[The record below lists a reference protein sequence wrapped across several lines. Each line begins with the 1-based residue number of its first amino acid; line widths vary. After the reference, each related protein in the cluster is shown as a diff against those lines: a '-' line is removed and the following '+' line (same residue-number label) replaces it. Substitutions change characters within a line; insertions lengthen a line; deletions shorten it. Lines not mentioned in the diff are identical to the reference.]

1 MDGLQA
7 FEEIARWSEI
17 IGGIAFFVAAFFL
30 FRRFMLPAVLSA
42 EVSHNADLVAAER
55 RREQL
60 RSEVAAAR
68 TQLEDAAVEA
78 LSIRERGR
86 ADAQRERERILA
98 EAAGEGTRLLVN
110 AKAELERARI
120 VARDR
125 LRVELIERA
134 LGRARAIANERL
146 DDSLNGRLIARTV
159 DELTEGTR

>member
-1 MDGLQA
+1 MEGVQA

-42 EVSHNADLVAAER
+42 EVAHNADLVGAER

-60 RSEVAAAR
+60 RAEVGAAR
-68 TQLEDAAVEA
+68 ARLEDATLEA

-86 ADAQRERERILA
+86 DDAQRERERIIS
-98 EAAGEGTRLLVN
+98 EAAAEGTRILVN

-120 VARDR
+120 VARDQ

-134 LGRARAIANERL
+134 LARARALANERL